1 MSATETGPKD
11 VTVLLPVFFRDAAP
25 ERVRLLRRA
34 LESVQDQAFPG
45 AVDLLLV
52 DDGSPVPVESHRQD
66 LGPAGQAARIL
77 RSPTNRGVT
86 HALNCGLAAARHGL
100 IARLDADDIWRPGKM
115 AAQMEL
121 FAADPDLSLC
131 ATGMVLVTPE
141 GKRLSEHVRP
151 AEWGPILR
159 FAVDVGCPFPHGSV
173 VARRD
178 VYLAL
183 GGYPHLASYDHCE
196 DFALWSL
203 WIRFFRPRMV
213 EKVLYEYTVSPQA
226 VSQTHAAQQARA
238 SGFLRQELAQL
249 DLAERLPAAMVAFA
263 AALGLSVLEAGLI
276 ALRMWRHA
284 LPVRM
289 PEAALEPLRILL
301 PDRDVDCLA
310 HHPGA
315 LTPADMVQGERRM
328 HGSGVI
334 ALARPVQWSP
344 APVTLRA

>member
-1 MSATETGPKD
+1 MSSAGAPSQD

-34 LESVQDQAFPG
+34 LDSVRDQVFPG
-45 AVDLLLV
+45 ALDLLLV
-52 DDGSPVPVESHRQD
+52 DDGSPVPVENHREA
-66 LGPAGQAARIL
+66 LGPAGAEARIL
-77 RSPTNRGVT
+77 RLPINRGVT
-86 HALNCGLAAARHGL
+86 HALNCGLAAAHHGL
-100 IARLDADDIWRPGKM
+100 IARLDADDIWLPGKM
-115 AAQMEL
+115 AAQLDL
-121 FAADPDLSLC
+121 FAADPDLSLS

-178 VYLAL
+178 IYLAL

-196 DFALWSL
+196 
-203 WIRFFRPRMV
+203 

-226 VSQTHAAQQARA
+226 VSQTHGAQQARA
-238 SGFLRQELAQL
+238 SGLLRQELAQL
-249 DLAERLPAAMVAFA
+249 DLADRLPAAMAAFA
-263 AALGLSVLEAGLI
+263 AALGLSELEAGLI

-289 PEAALEPLRILL
+289 PEAALDPLRILL

-310 HHPGA
+310 HHHGA
-315 LTPADMVQGERRM
+315 LTPADMVLGERRM

-334 ALARPVQWSP
+334 ALARPVQWS
-344 APVTLRA
+344 APPVLARA

>member
-1 MSATETGPKD
+1 MSSAGAPSQD

-34 LESVQDQAFPG
+34 LDSVRDQVFPG
-45 AVDLLLV
+45 ALDLLLV
-52 DDGSPVPVESHRQD
+52 DDGSPVPVENHREA
-66 LGPAGQAARIL
+66 LGPAGAEARIL
-77 RSPTNRGVT
+77 RLPINRGVT
-86 HALNCGLAAARHGL
+86 HALNCGLAAAHHGL
-100 IARLDADDIWRPGKM
+100 IARLDADDIWLPGKM
-115 AAQMEL
+115 AAQLDL
-121 FAADPDLSLC
+121 FAADPDLSLS

-178 VYLAL
+178 IYLAL

-226 VSQTHAAQQARA
+226 VSQTHGAQQARA
-238 SGFLRQELAQL
+238 SGLLRQELAQL
-249 DLAERLPAAMVAFA
+249 DLADRLPAAMAAFA
-263 AALGLSVLEAGLI
+263 AALGLSELEAGLI

-289 PEAALEPLRILL
+289 PEAALDPLRILL

-315 LTPADMVQGERRM
+315 LTPADMVLGERRM

-334 ALARPVQWSP
+334 ALARPVQWS
-344 APVTLRA
+344 APPVLARA

>member
-1 MSATETGPKD
+1 MNMQAASSQD
-11 VTVLLPVFFRDAAP
+11 VTVLVPVFFRDAAP

-34 LESVQDQAFPG
+34 LESVRDQAFPG

-52 DDGSPVPVESHRQD
+52 DDGSPVPVASQREA
-66 LGPAGQAARIL
+66 LGPAGAAARIL
-77 RSPTNRGVT
+77 RLPTNRGVT
-86 HALNCGLAAARHGL
+86 HALNSGLAAARHGL
-100 IARLDADDIWRPGKM
+100 IARLDADDIWLNGKM
-115 AAQMEL
+115 AAQLDL
-121 FAADPDLSLC
+121 FSVDPDLSLS

-141 GKRLSEHVRP
+141 GRRLSEHVRP

-178 VYLAL
+178 IYLAL

-203 WIRFFRPRMV
+203 WLRFFRPRMV
-213 EKVLYEYTVSPQA
+213 EQVLYEYTVSPQA
-226 VSQTHAAQQARA
+226 VSQTHGAQQARA

-249 DLAERLPAAMVAFA
+249 DLAERLPAAMAAFA
-263 AALGLSVLEAGLI
+263 TALGLSVLEAGLI
-276 ALRMWRHA
+276 ALRMWRHG
-284 LPVRM
+284 LPVRV
-289 PEAALEPLRILL
+289 PEAALEPLRIIL
-301 PDRDVDCLA
+301 PDRDVDGLA

-315 LTPADMVQGERRM
+315 LTPADMVLGERRM

-344 APVTLRA
+344 APVAIRT